1 MIPYRRAALSS
12 LAFMHIRWSYGCF
25 HIRIGFSVHCTVR
38 QFVFPEEVT
47 VIESIASGWSGHVLC
62 MDHCPMALGL
72 LKECSSV
79 LRREEDMEWMDDAL
93 LICTINRAFLLE
105 KGWEWSIGEHA

>member
-1 MIPYRRAALSS
+1 
-12 LAFMHIRWSYGCF
+12 
-25 HIRIGFSVHCTVR
+25 
-38 QFVFPEEVT
+38 
-47 VIESIASGWSGHVLC
+47 
-62 MDHCPMALGL
+62 MALGL

-79 LRREEDMEWMDDAL
+79 LRREEDMEWMDGAL